1 MLGRRSPSAG
11 KEKAMNVWSDY
22 LKAQAVLADRIA
34 KTMTT
39 AATVKE
45 FADYAEATGE
55 TPRTGRRLTLKRV
68 AAFSSVARMRTRT
81 TMPAARVQTCMKNKP
96 SGSDRPDKARRADAA
111 TNPPR
116 RSIHPVA
123 IIHS

>member
-45 FADYAEATGE
+45 FADYAEGY
-55 TPRTGRRLTLKRV
+55 RR
-68 AAFSSVARMRTRT
+68 
-81 TMPAARVQTCMKNKP
+81 
-96 SGSDRPDKARRADAA
+96 DADAEDR
-111 TNPPR
+111 TPVHIKEG
-116 RSIHPVA
+116 RSIQ
-123 IIHS
+123 